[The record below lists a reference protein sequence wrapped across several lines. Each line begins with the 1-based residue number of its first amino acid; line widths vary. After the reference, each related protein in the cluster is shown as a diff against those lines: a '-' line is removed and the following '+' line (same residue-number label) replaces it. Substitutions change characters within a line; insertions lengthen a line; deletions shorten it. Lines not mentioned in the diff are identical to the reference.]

1 MFAYH
6 NRNIL
11 FHALKFR
18 LKIFR
23 LFIFAF
29 MRSSDALVEVDG
41 TSVADIFKH
50 IGEPF
55 FGNKVSFKTQRFQ
68 FKCSS
73 LLSIWKVFVKIF
85 ELLGFPISSIQ
96 I

>member
-29 MRSSDALVEVDG
+29 MRSSDALVEEEVDG
-41 TSVADIFKH
+41 TAVADIFKH
-50 IGEPF
+50 NGEPF
-55 FGNKVSFKTQRFQ
+55 FRNKEVS
-68 FKCSS
+68 
-73 LLSIWKVFVKIF
+73 
-85 ELLGFPISSIQ
+85 
-96 I
+96 